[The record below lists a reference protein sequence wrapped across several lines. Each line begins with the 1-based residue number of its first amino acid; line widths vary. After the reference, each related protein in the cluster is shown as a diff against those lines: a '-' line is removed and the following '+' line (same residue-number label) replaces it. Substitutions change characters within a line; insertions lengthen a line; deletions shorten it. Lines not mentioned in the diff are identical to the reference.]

1 MGSSSQ
7 HLNLDSS
14 AEATPSWK
22 QEVNERLAAHR
33 TRRTRKP
40 DNHPRLPLGL
50 ENSQPPLR
58 GEDSASVAARVAAR
72 YANAPT
78 YSEMLA
84 AEARAAAEAAE
95 AAVNAAHK
103 AQEAAQAVLVSLDQ
117 AAEANPVQ
125 SSIGQSAQPVPS
137 VATGSARSADPR
149 PIPGTETTHAKQPA
163 LRIHGEEITDPV
175 EEALVMPPQPLAANL
190 IEFPRELVAARK
202 ARPRLAEGP
211 LRDEPGAQPEKAQ
224 LRIFEVEADS
234 ISNQPLESGPTEWSS
249 IRLDA
254 QPQSDRDGSGPDRL
268 SSSSLDLP
276 LQAATIEDRLMAA
289 IVDMA
294 LILAAFLLFVLVFAA
309 CTTHPPSGKPAL
321 AGAAVVLAAFAV
333 LYQLLF
339 FRYAGGTPGMRYA
352 KIALCT
358 FGDENPTRKA
368 MCRRIAALA
377 LSLCPLGLGCLWA
390 FFDEDRLG
398 WHDRLT
404 RMYQRSYR

>member
-1 MGSSSQ
+1 MSSTSQ

-50 ENSQPPLR
+50 ENSQSPLR

-95 AAVNAAHK
+95 AAVNAAQR

-117 AAEANPVQ
+117 AAEANPGPYSV
-125 SSIGQSAQPVPS
+125 GQSVQPVPS

-149 PIPGTETTHAKQPA
+149 PILGTETTHAKQPA
-163 LRIHGEEITDPV
+163 LRVHAEEVTDPL

-211 LRDEPGAQPEKAQ
+211 LRDEPGTQPEKAQ

-249 IRLDA
+249 IRLDE
-254 QPQSDRDGSGPDRL
+254 QPQSDRDGSGADRL
-268 SSSSLDLP
+268 SSSPLDLP

-289 IVDMA
+289 MGGVDPGG
-294 LILAAFLLFVLVFAA
+294 LFTICVGVCRLHDASSV
-309 CTTHPPSGKPAL
+309 GQ
-321 AGAAVVLAAFAV
+321 AGLGGSS
-333 LYQLLF
+333 
-339 FRYAGGTPGMRYA
+339 RGAGRLRGTVS
-352 KIALCT
+352 
-358 FGDENPTRKA
+358 
-368 MCRRIAALA
+368 AALLSVCRWNAGNA
-377 LSLCPLGLGCLWA
+377 LRKDCALHLRRRESHAQSDVSAGRRAGSFALPPGP
-390 FFDEDRLG
+390 RLSMG
-398 WHDRLT
+398 ILR
-404 RMYQRSYR
+404 